1 MPGDRQVTEQG
12 GGTLAS
18 LRREVA
24 RNAVRARNGVK
35 WFAGGEFAPLHP
47 TPSEVIWTN
56 GKARVRHF
64 TRPAPSRY
72 ATPVLLYLGLVGQSY
87 IFDLYKGGSL
97 AQMMMDRG
105 FDVYVLDW
113 GVPTELDVHNTL
125 ETYVGGYLPKALE
138 AVCDE
143 AGADDVNT
151 LGYCM
156 GGVMTVYALAAQPD
170 LPVRSLVTLAAPFDW
185 SDMGAQANA
194 LRDGTLTLDDLVDG
208 TGNLPASVIV
218 EGFKVRKPT
227 SDLVNY
233 ANLWQNLWN
242 DEYVEGYQ
250 AIGRFLR
257 DHVPMA
263 RAAAEQV
270 VQMWMRDNAFVNDR
284 LRFDGRLVTLA
295 DVHTPVLGVV
305 AARDDIAPLPSAAA
319 IGDILPNAPVEVL
332 EIDTGHVSL
341 FAGRQAVKVVM
352 PQIFDWIAGQSEERA

>member
-1 MPGDRQVTEQG
+1 MTEPG
-12 GGTLAS
+12 GGALAT

-24 RNAVRARNGVK
+24 RNATRARNGVK
-35 WFAGGEFAPLHP
+35 WFAGAEFAPLHP

-56 GKARVRHF
+56 GKASVRHF
-64 TRPAPSRY
+64 ARDTPAKY
-72 ATPVLLYLGLVGQSY
+72 ATPVVAYLGLVGKPY
-87 IFDLYKGGSL
+87 IFDLYKGGSI
-97 AQMMMDRG
+97 AQMLMDHG

-113 GVPTELDVHNTL
+113 GVPTELDTHNTL
-125 ETYVGGYLPKALE
+125 ETYIGGYLPKALE
-138 AVCDE
+138 AICAE
-143 AGADDVNT
+143 SGSPSVNV

-156 GGVMTVYALAAQPD
+156 GGVMSVHALAAQPD
-170 LPVRSLVTLAAPFDW
+170 LPINSLVTLAAPFDW

-194 LRDGTLTLDDLVDG
+194 MRDGKITLDDLVDH

-257 DHVPMA
+257 DHVPVA
-263 RAAAEQV
+263 RGAAEQI
-270 VQMWMRDNAFVNDR
+270 VQSWMRENAFVTDR
-284 LRFDGRLVTLA
+284 LRFDGRRLSLA
-295 DVHTPVLGVV
+295 DVRTPVLGVI
-305 AARDDIAPLPSAAA
+305 AERDDIAPLLSAAA
-319 IGDILPNAPVEVL
+319 ISDVLPNAPVEKL
-332 EIDTGHVSL
+332 QIDTGHVSL

-352 PQIFDWIAGQSEERA
+352 PQIFDWVAEHSEETT